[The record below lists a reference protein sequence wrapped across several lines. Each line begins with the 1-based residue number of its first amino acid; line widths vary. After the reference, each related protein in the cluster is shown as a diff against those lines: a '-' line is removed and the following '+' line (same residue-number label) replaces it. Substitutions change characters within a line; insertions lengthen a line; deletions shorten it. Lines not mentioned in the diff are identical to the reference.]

1 MAEFLVSA
9 VIAVS
14 VGAQQPLHPVHQVG
28 LRSFYH
34 QMKVIPHEAIGMHL
48 PTGLFAGFGKRLQ
61 EAAPVNVIQEDNLAP
76 VATIHEVIN
85 RPRVLDSELASHDCQ
100 NGGAL
105 RLRQQSVDRWRT
117 DPFSLLA
124 RTRLSAL

>member
-9 VIAVS
+9 VVAVG

-34 QMKVIPHEAIGMHL
+34 QMKVIPHEAIGVHL

-76 VATIHEVIN
+76 VATIHEACPAVACKLPAKADDKSPQGI
-85 RPRVLDSELASHDCQ
+85 
-100 NGGAL
+100 GI
-105 RLRQQSVDRWRT
+105 
-117 DPFSLLA
+117 
-124 RTRLSAL
+124 